1 MRTGWPPGLLQDDLR
16 ALSRW
21 FAGRL
26 GAMRLAREAA
36 RGIGVRSTETL
47 PGLGPQGEEPGP
59 SGRAQHQ

>member
-26 GAMRLAREAA
+26 GA
-36 RGIGVRSTETL
+36 I
-47 PGLGPQGEEPGP
+47 LGEMLEL
-59 SGRAQHQ
+59 